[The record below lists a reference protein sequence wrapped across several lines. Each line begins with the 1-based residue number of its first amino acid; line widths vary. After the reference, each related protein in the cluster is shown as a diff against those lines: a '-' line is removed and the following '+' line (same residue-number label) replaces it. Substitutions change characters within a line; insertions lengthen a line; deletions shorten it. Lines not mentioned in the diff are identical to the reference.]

1 MGEWKTVR
9 FGELAAPEARSFSV
23 GPFGSAITKENYV
36 PSGVPVVRGVN
47 LARGRFF
54 DDDFVFVSDQKADE
68 LAYANLKPA
77 DLVFTHRGN
86 LGQVSMIPRRPR
98 FARYILSSSQ
108 VKARLDVSR
117 ALPEFYYYWFR
128 SSFGQESLLSNAST
142 VGVPGIASPLATIKS
157 LAVPLP
163 PHGEQQAI
171 AAVLGALDDKIAVNE
186 QIADCSHRL
195 ALLRYSEAT
204 VGYKSVPLSSLV
216 DPILGGTPDRKVS
229 EYWGPGVPWASA
241 KDVAACQYGTLITT
255 AEEITAVAVTGS
267 KRFRPVPK
275 GAVLLTARG
284 TVGAVARVCQETSLN
299 QSCYAMLPRTVPSAV
314 LYLTVLSAVDQM
326 LNVAHGSVFSTL
338 NMKSFDHLQAPA
350 LSSSELDRLESIV
363 APLLEQVE
371 LRLRENQSLA
381 QLRDTLLPKLMS
393 GQIRVR
399 DAERMV
405 EDAT

>member
-1 MGEWKTVR
+1 MGEWVETTLDQVVR
-9 FGELAAPEARSFSV
+9 LKRGFDLPEPERV
-23 GPFGSAITKENYV
+23 PGPFPVLGSSGVSGWHNEGPISGPGVTIGRSGASIGVATYWSGTYWPLNTTLFVEDFCGNDPRYIYYLLHNIDFRSYNSGSAQPSLNRNYIAN
-36 PSGVPVVRGVN
+36 VR
-47 LARGRFF
+47 
-54 DDDFVFVSDQKADE
+54 VS
-68 LAYANLKPA
+68 
-77 DLVFTHRGN
+77 
-86 LGQVSMIPRRPR
+86 
-98 FARYILSSSQ
+98 
-108 VKARLDVSR
+108 
-117 ALPEFYYYWFR
+117 LPK
-128 SSFGQESLLSNAST
+128 L
-142 VGVPGIASPLATIKS
+142 
-157 LAVPLP
+157 
-163 PHGEQQAI
+163 GEQQAI

-186 QIADCSHRL
+186 RIADCSHRL

-393 GQIRVR
+393 GELRVR

>member
-77 DLVFTHRGN
+77 DLVFTHRGT

-186 QIADCSHRL
+186 RIAGTVLDL
-195 ALLRYSEAT
+195 ANAAYLSCVSGAFESVL
-204 VGYKSVPLSSLV
+204 VGDVMELKYGKSLPAARRVDGDVPVFGSGGVSGRHNEPLV
-216 DPILGGTPDRKVS
+216 
-229 EYWGPGVPWASA
+229 EGPGVIVGR
-241 KDVAACQYGTLITT
+241 K
-255 AEEITAVAVTGS
+255 
-267 KRFRPVPK
+267 
-275 GAVLLTARG
+275 G
-284 TVGAVARVCQETSLN
+284 TVGSVYWSERSFFPIDTTFYVKIKRADIPMEFAYFALSNMGLDVMNSD
-299 QSCYAMLPRTVPSAV
+299 SAV
-314 LYLTVLSAVDQM
+314 PGLNRNNVHGLPLKLPVGESVRQFGDQVRSM
-326 LNVAHGSVFSTL
+326 F
-338 NMKSFDHLQAPA
+338 
-350 LSSSELDRLESIV
+350 
-363 APLLEQVE
+363 E
-371 LRLRENQSLA
+371 LRESVYAENQTLA

-393 GQIRVR
+393 GELRVR
-399 DAERMV
+399 DAEKMV